1 MPVPLEFAV
10 RANSSQF
17 KAEMAE
23 VKAIAA
29 GMSKGGG
36 VGGTLGGVSAG
47 GGHSGMIRES
57 MVLMREI
64 GRGNWTRVPGS
75 LSLMLQYMGAFSKIL
90 KVTHSDLAQHALDL
104 EKEAQAMAKAAV
116 AESVRNGTSKLNQ
129 AASVAM
135 LAAEKARAAG
145 TADAAALTVI
155 AKQREAAAY
164 AEAAAIE
171 GNASTVAL
179 GPIGW
184 LIAVIVALSAAIYF
198 TVNHFHQLA
207 VQQLNLAE
215 AMGGL
220 NTQAERQTKQLDD
233 MAAAARNLAV
243 EIANVHKHEK
253 SLSEI
258 SDEAVESL
266 KRNAQAKAELA
277 KEDKQIRLD
286 EIELAEKM
294 HRISAQTATRQRT
307 EVEIQA
313 LKNEMVIKQDALVEE
328 QNQRLA
334 DYAAAKKA
342 DADATAD
349 YKEKEKT
356 ASVAGPA
363 SAASMVELEA
373 ATRQRDLLAKHV
385 DAIQKMQRERSLPG
399 IDNGIERLAAKAVGM
414 PYENTPYM
422 NASVEVDGQAM
433 PKAKLKDVQADLES
447 AQQLVADLKAGM
459 SDVVVSAVEAK
470 ARMESAAQS
479 ALRLGTDVD
488 KGSQGI
494 TDAASNDRAILDKK
508 QKDLDLKQSAK
519 LYEEGQQGVTKGYS
533 LNSQQKVGAYAATP
547 PDFKMLVV
555 AALETASNTRNLKPN
570 SFNPVGSTPAQFG
583 PGGGHR

>member
-1 MPVPLEFAV
+1 MAVPLELVV
-10 RANSSQF
+10 RADAGQF
-17 KAEMAE
+17 KAEMAQ
-23 VKAIAA
+23 VRAIAQ
-29 GMSKGGG
+29 GMNSGGG
-36 VGGTLGGVSAG
+36 GAGGLGGLKSGSAS
-47 GGHSGMIRES
+47 SGMIRES
-57 MVLMREI
+57 LVILREI
-64 GRGNWTRVPGS
+64 GRGNWARVPGS
-75 LSLMLQYMGAFSKIL
+75 ISLMLQYMGAFSKIL

-171 GNASTVAL
+171 GAATTTVL

-184 LIAVIVALSAAIYF
+184 LIAAIVALGAAIYF
-198 TVNHFHQLA
+198 TVNHFHKLA
-207 VQQLNLAE
+207 VHQLNLAE

-233 MAAAARNLAV
+233 MASAARNLAV
-243 EIANVHKHEK
+243 EIANVHKNEK

-414 PYENTPYM
+414 PYETTPYM
-422 NASVEVDGQAM
+422 NASVEVDGPAM

-447 AQQLVADLKAGM
+447 APQLVAALKAGM

-494 TDAASNDRAILDKK
+494 TDAASNDQIGR
-508 QKDLDLKQSAK
+508 
-519 LYEEGQQGVTKGYS
+519 VH
-533 LNSQQKVGAYAATP
+533 V
-547 PDFKMLVV
+547 
-555 AALETASNTRNLKPN
+555 
-570 SFNPVGSTPAQFG
+570 
-583 PGGGHR
+583 

>member
-1 MPVPLEFAV
+1 MAVPLEFV
-10 RANSSQF
+10 VKANAGQF
-17 KAEMAE
+17 KAEMAQ

-36 VGGTLGGVSAG
+36 AGGALGGVSAG

-57 MVLMREI
+57 MVLLREI

-116 AESVRNGTSKLNQ
+116 AESVRNGTSKLQQ
-129 AASVAM
+129 AAAVAM
-135 LAAEKARAAG
+135 AAAEKARAAG
-145 TADAAALTVI
+145 TADASALTII

-171 GNASTVAL
+171 GAATTTVL

-184 LIAVIVALSAAIYF
+184 LIAAIVALGAAIYF
-198 TVNHFHQLA
+198 TVNHFHKLA

-233 MAAAARNLAV
+233 MASAARNLAV

-313 LKNEMVIKQDALVEE
+313 LKNEMVIKQDALVEQ
-328 QNQRLA
+328 QNQRLE

-342 DADATAD
+342 DAAATAD
-349 YKEKEKT
+349 YQEKEKT
-356 ASVAGPA
+356 ATAAGPA
-363 SAASMVELEA
+363 GAGNMAELEA
-373 ATRQRDLLAKHV
+373 ATRQRDFLAKHV
-385 DAIQKMQRERSLPG
+385 SAIEKMQRERSLPG
-399 IDNGIERLAAKAVGM
+399 IDNGIERLAAKTVGM

-459 SDVVVSAVEAK
+459 SDVVVSAVAAK
-470 ARMESAAQS
+470 ARMESAEQS
-479 ALRLGTDVD
+479 KLRLGTEVD

-494 TDAASNDRAILDKK
+494 TDAASNDQKLLDKK
-508 QKDLDLKQSAK
+508 AKDLALKQSAK

-547 PDFKMLVV
+547 PDFKRLVD
-555 AALETASNTRNLKPN
+555 AAIRTAQNTDNLRGK
-570 SFNPVGSTPAQFG
+570 SFNPVGQVPMQVG
-583 PGGGHR
+583 PGGHH

>member
-1 MPVPLEFAV
+1 
-10 RANSSQF
+10 
-17 KAEMAE
+17 MAE

-547 PDFKMLVV
+547 PDFKSLVV

>member
-547 PDFKMLVV
+547 PDFKSLVV